1 MKNSIPRYT
10 FYKHKYGSELLVD
23 VVELKYVKKF
33 LTKSTVHTLNYYDIT
48 FITEGKGAFAVDNQ
62 TYEAIPC
69 DVLFSKP
76 GEIRNWDIDRK
87 STRLNSSHSSVSR
100 MPSSA

>member
-33 LTKSTVHTLNYYDIT
+33 LTKSTVHTLNDYDIT
-48 FITEGKGAFAVDNQ
+48 FITEGEGRFVIGHQ
-62 TYEAIPC
+62 TYNA
-69 DVLFSKP
+69 
-76 GEIRNWDIDRK
+76 
-87 STRLNSSHSSVSR
+87 VSR
-100 MPSSA
+100 DVFFRGREKSAVGRLIV